1 MLTLLIRFALRNTL
15 RHRLRSS
22 LTVLGIVVAILAF
35 GLLRTVVSAWYA
47 GADAA
52 SDKRLVVRN
61 SISLIFP
68 LPLSY
73 AEKLRAM
80 EGVTAVGWAN
90 WFNGIYID
98 QRNFFPQFAV
108 DPASHFSLYPEFI
121 VLPEQ
126 LRDFQHDRRGAI
138 VGRKLAKRFGWK
150 VGDVV
155 PIKGTIY
162 PGNWEF
168 VIRGIY
174 TGRDANTDEGQ
185 FMFQWDYLNERMKQ
199 TAPGRT
205 NQTGIYLLQIRDG
218 RDAAAISRKVDAE
231 FKNSYAETLTETEK
245 AFNLG
250 FIAMTGAI
258 VNAIQIVSFVVIV
271 IIMAVMANTMAMAAR
286 ERIAEYATLKALGFA
301 PRVVATLVYAES
313 LLLALV
319 GGGIGIL
326 ATEPAALLVGRQLDN
341 IFPVFNVAPE
351 TVWMQ
356 MAAAGIIGLSAAMI
370 PAARAMRV
378 RIVEGLRAVG

>member
-52 SDKRLVVRN
+52 SDKRLIVRN

-73 AEKLRAM
+73 AEKLRGM
-80 EGVTAVGWAN
+80 EGVTAIGWMN
-90 WFNGIYID
+90 WFNGVYID
-98 QRNFFPQFAV
+98 ERNFFPQFAV
-108 DPASHFSLYPEFI
+108 DRNSHFNLYPEFI
-121 VLPEQ
+121 LPPEQ
-126 LRDFQHDRRGAI
+126 LRAFQNDRRGAV
-138 VGRKLAKRFGWK
+138 VGRKLANRFGWK
-150 VGDVV
+150 IGDTV
-155 PIKGTIY
+155 PLKGTIY
-162 PGNWEF
+162 PGTWEF
-168 VIRGIY
+168 VVRGIY
-174 TGRDANTDEGQ
+174 SGRHANTDEGQ
-185 FMFQWDYLNERMKQ
+185 FLFQWDYLNERMRQ
-199 TAPGRT
+199 TAPGRV
-205 NQTGIYLLQIRDG
+205 NQIGIYLLQIRDG
-218 RDAAAISRKVDAE
+218 RDAAAISRRVDAE
-231 FKNSYAETLTETEK
+231 FKNSLAETLTETEK

-301 PRVVATLVYAES
+301 PRIVAGLVYAES
-313 LLLALV
+313 LLLALI
-319 GGGIGIL
+319 GGAIGIA
-326 ATEPAALLVGRQLDN
+326 ATEPAARIVGTQLDN

-356 MAAAGIIGLSAAMI
+356 LAACTIVGLSAAVI

-378 RIVEGLRAVG
+378 RIVDGLRAVA

>member
-1 MLTLLIRFALRNTL
+1 MLTLLLRFALRNTL

-52 SDKRLVVRN
+52 SDKRLIVRN
-61 SISLIFP
+61 AISLVFP

-73 AEKLRAM
+73 ADKLRGI
-80 EGVTAVGWAN
+80 EGVSAVGWAN

-98 QRNFFPQFAV
+98 ERNFFPQLAI
-108 DPASHFSLYPEFI
+108 DAGSHFSLYPEFI
-121 VLPEQ
+121 VPPKQ
-126 LRDFQHDRRGAI
+126 LHDFQRDRAGAI
-138 VGRKLAKRFGWK
+138 VGRKLARRYGWK
-150 VGDVV
+150 IGDVV

-168 VIRGIY
+168 VARGIY
-174 TGRDANTDEGQ
+174 HGRDANTDEGQ
-185 FMFQWDYLNERMKQ
+185 FLFQWDYLNERLKQ
-199 TAPGRT
+199 TAPGRS
-205 NQTGIYLLQIRDG
+205 NQIGIYLLSIRDG
-218 RDAAAISRKVDAE
+218 RDAAAVSRRIDTT
-231 FKNSYAETLTETEK
+231 FRNSLAETLTETEK

-286 ERIAEYATLKALGFA
+286 ERIAEYATLKALGFR
-301 PRVVATLVYAES
+301 PGVVAMLIYAES
-313 LLLALV
+313 LLLALT
-319 GGGIGIL
+319 GSAIGIL
-326 ATEPAALLVGRQLDN
+326 ATKPVAMLVGDRLDN
-341 IFPVFNVAPE
+341 IFPIFNVATE

-356 MAAAGIIGLSAAMI
+356 FAAAIIIGLCAAII
-370 PAARAMRV
+370 PAARAMRIN
-378 RIVEGLRAVG
+378 IVDGLRAVA